1 MTSPSGRPAGR
12 PFARGVFGVLA
23 LAAALSVTLVVVQ
36 IALHLRNIPYWDE
49 FDVVLRKLPQL
60 DPSLPWPDAPDRLF
74 ALQNE
79 HRIFTSN
86 LLFATLQRT
95 LGSVNFIAIAVIG
108 NLFLLGLCAVLIERA
123 GDRMR
128 ATRLAIVLGLLVIH
142 LQHHGNLFWSGSSI
156 DHFHVVLLAVVSF
169 AALTDG
175 SRRGLLG
182 AVLFALLGSYTLTHG
197 FVIWPVGAALLA
209 AARRW
214 RALAVWCGVA
224 VYAVACFLPGFFTNP
239 AHHVEASFD
248 VARILVY
255 WLALLGSTPA
265 IGHLPL
271 APWLGAG
278 LLASVLWLAR
288 RGGWRAA
295 PLPAAATAFCLL
307 SLGMIALGRTGVTGG
322 IMLPS
327 RYAILSALPWAL
339 VAWLALEQELART
352 TVRWPRIALA
362 GVAGV
367 AVNVALNVRFFPEGA
382 RFAQQREEAAA
393 WFHYHGTL
401 ADAPFRLFPHA
412 ADADHLLRRAAA
424 IGLYRL
430 PLHPAK
436 RVDFDDA
443 RPTGDITYF
452 FDEVRADADRVYL
465 RGWAFVRGRKARL
478 DQLHLLFQAG
488 SDRHVLTVQGIRR
501 PDVAAAFHD
510 PNVADCGFLVAVP
523 RAQLPDGTSAVGVLF
538 QRDDAPAE
546 FIMTDHRVTPAA
558 PDNQLLT
565 RR

>member
-1 MTSPSGRPAGR
+1 MLT
-12 PFARGVFGVLA
+12 
-23 LAAALSVTLVVVQ
+23 LAAALSLTLVVVQ
-36 IALHLRNIPYWDE
+36 VALNLRNIPYWDE

-60 DPSLPWPDAPDRLF
+60 NSSLPWPDTPDRLF

-86 LLFATLQRT
+86 LLFATLQRAF
-95 LGSVNFIAIAVIG
+95 GSVNFVAIAIVG
-108 NLFLLGLCAVLIERA
+108 NLFLLGACAVLVARA
-123 GDRMR
+123 GDRAR
-128 ATRLAIVLGLLVIH
+128 AARLAVVLGLLVTH

-169 AALTDG
+169 AALAEGT
-175 SRRGLLG
+175 RRGLLG
-182 AVLFALLGSYTLTHG
+182 AVLLALLGSYTLAHG
-197 FVIWPVGAALLA
+197 FVVWPVGAALLA
-209 AARRW
+209 VARRW
-214 RALAVWCGVA
+214 RALAFWSAVA
-224 VYAVACFLPGFFTNP
+224 AFAVACYLPGFFTNP
-239 AHHVEASFD
+239 AHRVEASFD
-248 VARILVY
+248 VVHIVVY
-255 WLALLGSTPA
+255 WLALLGATPA

-271 APWLGAG
+271 APWLGAV

-295 PLPAAATAFCLL
+295 PLPAAVTAFCLL
-307 SLGMIALGRTGVTGG
+307 SLGVVALGRTGVTGG

-339 VAWLALEQELART
+339 VTWLALEREMARA
-352 TVRWPRIALA
+352 TVRWPRIAIA
-362 GVAGV
+362 GVALV
-367 AVNVALNVRFFPEGA
+367 AVNLALNLRFLHEGA

-401 ADAPFRLFPHA
+401 ADAPFPLYPNA
-412 ADADHLLRRAAA
+412 GDADRLLRQAAA
-424 IGLYRL
+424 TSLYRL
-430 PLHPAK
+430 PRHPAK
-436 RVDFDDA
+436 RVEIDDA
-443 RPTGDITYF
+443 RPTGNVTYF
-452 FDEVRADADRVYL
+452 FDEVRADADRVYV
-465 RGWAFVRGRKARL
+465 RGWAFVPGRKARL

-488 SDRHVLTVQGIRR
+488 HDRHVLTVQGFRR

-510 PNVADCGFLVAVP
+510 PGLADCGFLLVVP

-546 FIMTDHRVTPAA
+546 FIMTDHRIAPAS
-558 PDNQLLT
+558 PGPMNQLLT